1 MYKLKSNAIL
11 HTPLHPD
18 CLVSLIKRVRKALE
32 MAIELLMQQIYSTT
46 QLKHKNNTHTC
57 TANTV

>member
-46 QLKHKNNTHTC
+46 QLKHKK
-57 TANTV
+57 